1 MTSTAFSKACL
12 FLLLLFR
19 TLQLNSPFKS
29 WLILL
34 VRRKKGLDIISR
46 SIRFKHHL
54 RTSGFQLPLPQLPRL
69 VLLLIDFLCI

>member
-19 TLQLNSPFKS
+19 TLQFNSPFKT

-34 VRRKKGLDIISR
+34 VSHKKDLKLISR
-46 SIRFKHHL
+46 SIRFKHYL
-54 RTSGFQLPLPQLPRL
+54 RTSGK
-69 VLLLIDFLCI
+69 DFWVPTSSTSNTPSGSAN